1 MVAKRLGAY
10 IGVTG
15 FTQKRDAECVLEM
28 YDSLEHEPLRKL
40 MIGVLASK
48 KTLNG
53 LPGKYPKR
61 YPATKDIAAIFP
73 DHPYA
78 VNLIHFATDTP
89 ESLRDD
95 LTQLTALG
103 GPNFHG
109 FQLNMALSG
118 PFGLG
123 GVPQGK
129 PRQARR
135 ASGGLP
141 RAREDGKRSQK
152 GRREDRGIRRPDRR
166 CAVGPLGR

>member
-78 VNLIHFATDTP
+78 VNFIHFTTDTP

-95 LTQLTALG
+95 LTRLTALG

-109 FQLNMALSG
+109 FQLNMALADS
-118 PFGLG
+118 FGLAAGPQEKTDQRAAALG
-123 GVPQGK
+123 G
-129 PRQARR
+129 AR
-135 ASGGLP
+135 A
-141 RAREDGKRSQK
+141 
-152 GRREDRGIRRPDRR
+152 
-166 CAVGPLGR
+166 